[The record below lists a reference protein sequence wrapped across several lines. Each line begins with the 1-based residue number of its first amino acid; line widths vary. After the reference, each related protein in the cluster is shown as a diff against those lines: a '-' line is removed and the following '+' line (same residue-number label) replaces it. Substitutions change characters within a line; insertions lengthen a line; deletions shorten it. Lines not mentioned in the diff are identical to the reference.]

1 MNNQSVYSAIC
12 SLEKGKMMVPA
23 KFLSFYVHYK

>member
-12 SLEKGKMMVPA
+12 SLKKGKMVFSA